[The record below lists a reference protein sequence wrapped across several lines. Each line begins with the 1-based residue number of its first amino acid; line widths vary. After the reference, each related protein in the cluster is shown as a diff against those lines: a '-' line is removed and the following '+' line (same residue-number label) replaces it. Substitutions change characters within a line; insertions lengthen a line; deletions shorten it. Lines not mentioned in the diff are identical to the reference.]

1 MAQHGK
7 KYRENLNAI
16 VWDKVHAPRA
26 AFDLL
31 KSLPAAKFDETI
43 DVHMRLGIDPRH
55 AEQQLRGVI
64 VLPSGLG
71 KEIRILVFAEGAAEK
86 AAKDAEA
93 DIVGSDELIARIE
106 KEGFVDFDVAIAVPD
121 MMRKIGKLGKVLG
134 TRGLMPNPKA
144 GTVVAPEKLAQTI
157 QEARAGRIEYR
168 NDKTGNL
175 HVPIGKRSFTADALF
190 ANFTTLMDAVRRNK
204 PASAKGIYVRKLVI
218 VPTMGPAIRIEP
230 NEALALEAAH

>member
-7 KYRENLNAI
+7 KFNQNVQQVE
-16 VWDKVHAPRA
+16 DKTYPPRQ

-31 KSLPAAKFDETI
+31 RSLPHAKFDETV

-64 VLPSGLG
+64 VLPAGLG
-71 KEIRILVFAEGAAEK
+71 KEVRILVFAEGEGEK
-86 AAKDAEA
+86 NARDAGA
-93 DIVGSDELIARIE
+93 DIVGSDELIAQIE
-106 KEGFVDFDVAIAVPD
+106 KGFLDFDVAIAVPD

-144 GTVVAPEKLAQTI
+144 GTVVAPEDMARAI
-157 QEARAGRIEYR
+157 EEARAGRVEYR

-175 HVPIGKRSFTADALF
+175 HVPIGKVSFTADQLM
-190 ANFTTLMDAVRRNK
+190 ANFSTLMDAVRRNR
-204 PASAKGIYVRKLVI
+204 PASAKGVYVKKLVI
-218 VPTMGPAIRIEP
+218 TPTMGPSIRIEP
-230 NEALALEAAH
+230 NEALALEAPN